1 MRRAVTDPRFLI
13 SGAFLLVLFFLAVF
27 GPMVA
32 PYPDNPNAAQQLKPP
47 GGGHLLGT
55 DEFGRD
61 ILTRIIL
68 GARLT
73 MVVSFGSVAIAAFV
87 GTAMGLAAGYFG
99 GWVELALMRAVDA
112 MLSFPPFVLAIFVL
126 TFLGPTLENLIF
138 TMGVLFI
145 PRYARVAHVVTLAA
159 KEK

>member
-1 MRRAVTDPRFLI
+1 MRRVIADPRFLI
-13 SGAFLLVLFFLAVF
+13 SGSFLLVLFFLAVF

-32 PYPDNPNAAQQLKPP
+32 PYPDDRVDAAQQLKPP
-47 GGGHLLGT
+47 GGGYLLGT

-73 MVVSFGSVAIAAFV
+73 MLVSFGSVAFAAFV
-87 GTAMGLAAGYFG
+87 GTAMGLVAGYFG
-99 GWVELALMRAVDA
+99 GWAELALMRAVDA

-126 TFLGPTLENLIF
+126 TFLGPRLENLIF
-138 TMGVLFI
+138 TMGILFI
-145 PRYARVAHVVTLAA
+145 PRYARVAHVVTLGA
-159 KEK
+159 KE